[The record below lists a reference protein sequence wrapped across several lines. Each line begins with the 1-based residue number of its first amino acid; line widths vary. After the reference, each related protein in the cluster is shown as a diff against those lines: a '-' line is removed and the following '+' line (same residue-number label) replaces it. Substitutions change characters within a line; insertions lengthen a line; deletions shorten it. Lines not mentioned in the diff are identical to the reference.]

1 MQERSQ
7 HSRMDKV
14 ILMSVAITVWQQLE
28 PEIVLSGVG
37 RSASGAEVGYVSVG
51 TPLVFFIHGLAGDAA
66 AERVGHCAMM
76 ASDIVDGL
84 MDVLRKQEDTKRQ

>member
-1 MQERSQ
+1 MCSAVWSERCLAQKLDSIWRQ
-7 HSRMDKV
+7 PWC
-14 ILMSVAITVWQQLE
+14 LYPWT
-28 PEIVLSGVG
+28 G
-37 RSASGAEVGYVSVG
+37 R
-51 TPLVFFIHGLAGDAA
+51 DAA

>member
-1 MQERSQ
+1 M
-7 HSRMDKV
+7 H
-14 ILMSVAITVWQQLE
+14 LAAAL
-28 PEIVLSGVG
+28 GV
-37 RSASGAEVGYVSVG
+37 
-51 TPLVFFIHGLAGDAA
+51 FIHGLAGDAA